1 MKKLN
6 MKKFWSLLLLL
17 VVSAIQAQQAPGESL
32 KGNIPVKNPEVPA
45 PVLEKFTREF
55 PSAQA
60 DWSLD
65 GENYKAA
72 FTNPDTR
79 LKQIVIYD
87 RKGNV
92 VRRESELDKMSTP
105 GALNEYYQK
114 TYPDEEFSAWESRDA
129 TGVATYYVNRKSEI
143 VRFDHTGK
151 PVTGGKEENPAHK
164 SPK

>member
-87 RKGNV
+87 RK
-92 VRRESELDKMSTP
+92 
-105 GALNEYYQK
+105 
-114 TYPDEEFSAWESRDA
+114 
-129 TGVATYYVNRKSEI
+129 
-143 VRFDHTGK
+143 
-151 PVTGGKEENPAHK
+151 
-164 SPK
+164 